1 MKIIKVAQVGDNSF
15 PNMVLDQLD
24 ITMVK
29 HVSHNHIKL
38 ISNGLS

>member
-24 ITMVK
+24 INMVK
-29 HVSHNHIKL
+29 HVS
-38 ISNGLS
+38 ISQYT

>member
-24 ITMVK
+24 ITMVRR
-29 HVSHNHIKL
+29 VSHNHIKL